1 MTQPDGWQP
10 PYEPP
15 ASNGPDQ
22 PSPEQPS
29 PPAPPEPYQSH
40 QSSPYQQQPYQPQPY
55 QQQPAQQQPAQ
66 QQPAQ
71 PSPYQ
76 PQPGAQPGQPPAYG
90 YPPQTGPYGY
100 GAPLPKN
107 PLGVWSLVLGIVGVV
122 LMCSCGAGFLTA
134 IPAVITGHLSRKA
147 QREGQADN
155 GNLGLVGLIIGYV
168 VVGLTV
174 LGLIGFG
181 AMFSIPEF
189 REGFFSEMNSSGY

>member
-40 QSSPYQQQPYQPQPY
+40 QSSPYQPQPY
-55 QQQPAQQQPAQ
+55 QQQPAQ

>member
-55 QQQPAQQQPAQ
+55 QQQPAQ

-134 IPAVITGHLSRKA
+134 IPAAITGHLSRKA

>member
-55 QQQPAQQQPAQ
+55 QPQPYQQQPAQ

>member
-55 QQQPAQQQPAQ
+55 QQQPAQ

>member
-1 MTQPDGWQP
+1 
-10 PYEPP
+10 
-15 ASNGPDQ
+15 

-90 YPPQTGPYGY
+90 YPPQTRPYGY
-100 GAPLPKN
+100 GAPLPTY
-107 PLGVWSLVLGIVGVV
+107 PWDVRSLVLGIAGDAPV
-122 LMCSCGAGFLTA
+122 CSCVAGSLPA
-134 IPAVITGHLSRKA
+134 IPAVITGHLSRRA
-147 QREGQADN
+147 PREGQADN

-174 LGLIGFG
+174 LGLI
-181 AMFSIPEF
+181 
-189 REGFFSEMNSSGY
+189 